1 MAEPHPMS
9 DFNAVLKNVYLP
21 IRKKAWPKSSV
32 LAAQA
37 RKIGPEEA
45 KFTGSDLFFD
55 LVVGRRSGFVA
66 SANGFA
72 PESVVAKEK
81 QGRLGIARNYAK
93 LFVDGLALKATTDPR
108 GSYISVAKK
117 IMEDVMDQWQIEQ
130 NRVLHGDGLAIRALV
145 VARTS
150 ATVFTCNAPYGI
162 TGAGPGNLHLEVG
175 DTIAIHTAATLALI
189 GTTGKQ
195 KITIITLSGDTATV
209 TVASSLEA
217 GGGTIGA
224 GDLVVT
230 AVPTTVNA
238 TDTSLGAEPYGLKA
252 IMDVENAFATFE
264 TINDPRWVAQKLTST
279 SVDETVVMRLLNT
292 IRARSGVDWRTD
304 PKALLLLTTTGIWQ
318 TYGETLL
325 GLRRYSAPEWNIQG
339 GFKATGVAGASLVDD
354 PWAPRGRLYAV
365 YGPDTIMVDLM
376 DFQKLSVED
385 APEWQR
391 SGNRD
396 GWEAL
401 MGVYWNYGCVRRNSH
416 GVISGITDTNN
427 FSPVF

>member
-1 MAEPHPMS
+1 MAEPHPLGE
-9 DFNAVLKNVYLP
+9 FAPILKNVYLP
-21 IRKKAWPKSSV
+21 IRKKAWPKMSV

-37 RKIGPEEA
+37 RKIGPETA
-45 KFTGSDLFFD
+45 KFAGNDLFFD
-55 LVVGRRSGFVA
+55 VVVGRRSGFVA
-66 SANGFA
+66 SNNGFA
-72 PESVVAKEK
+72 PESLVAREK

-93 LFVDGLALKATTDPR
+93 LFVDGLALKATSDPR

-117 IMEDVMDQWQIEQ
+117 LMEDVMDQWQIEQ
-130 NRVLHGDGLAIRALV
+130 NRVLHGDGLAIRALI

-150 ATVFTCNAPYGI
+150 ATVFTCASPYGI
-162 TGAGPGNLHLEVG
+162 TNAGPGNLHLEVG
-175 DTIAIHTAATLALI
+175 DTIAVHTAATLALV

-195 KITIITLSGDTATV
+195 KISNITLSADTATV

-264 TINDPRWVAQKLTST
+264 TINDPRWVAQKLTSA
-279 SVDETVVMRLLNT
+279 SVDETVLMRLLNT
-292 IRARSGVDWRTD
+292 IRARAGIEWRTD
-304 PKALLLLTTTGIWQ
+304 PKAMFLLTTTGIRQ
-318 TYGETLL
+318 TYGESLL
-325 GLRRYSAPEWNIQG
+325 GLRRFSAPEMTLNG
-339 GFKATGVAGASLVDD
+339 GFTGVQVAGATLVDD
-354 PWAPRGRLYAV
+354 PWAPRGRIYAV

-391 SGNRD
+391 ASGRD

-401 MGVYWNYGCVRRNSH
+401 MGVYWNYGVTRRNSH
-416 GVISGITDTNN
+416 GVISGITDTAN